1 VSAPCTNNR
10 GAGKG
15 GITVLGPADSA
26 WPVLPNRD
34 RYPAYNPMN
43 KIDSEAV
50 RARIAEVARR
60 DAALPDA
67 VADDVAF
74 HMSDW
79 LADLGAYFQFCEDP
93 SRMSDAGVGEL
104 LTDFLIH
111 VPNHVAA
118 ASKLYTNVPVTDI
131 FGVGATSEDSDEVG

>member
-1 VSAPCTNNR
+1 
-10 GAGKG
+10 
-15 GITVLGPADSA
+15 
-26 WPVLPNRD
+26 
-34 RYPAYNPMN
+34 MN
-43 KIDSEAV
+43 KIDPEAV

-60 DAALPDA
+60 DAALPNA

-79 LADLGAYFQFCEDP
+79 LADLGAYFRFCEDP
-93 SRMSDAGVGEL
+93 SRMSDAEVGEL

-118 ASKLYTNVPVTDI
+118 ACKLYTNVPVTDI
-131 FGVGATSEDSDEVG
+131 FGVGATS